1 MLFSPRPGQL
11 KCEAQD
17 AINATARK
25 YRFLDDGFL
34 LGTLIEPPADLRILA
49 LVVFPDDVKIN
60 VVGFAA
66 GQR

>member
-1 MLFSPRPGQL
+1 MFFLAALRQL
-11 KCEAQD
+11 KSKAQ
-17 AINATARK
+17 NAVHPAARK
-25 YRFLDDGFL
+25 NRFLDNGFL
-34 LGTLIEPPADLRILA
+34 LGALIEPPADLRIFA